1 MKCSFIGQ
9 NMRKAL
15 AQNPNLLRT
24 LIGLGIT
31 LIILLSYAVYG
42 ATVSPNYYI
51 YNSNVNDS
59 EVDLVLQQPYY
70 DESENTTTWT
80 WTADLNT
87 TNLTWVNLSLT
98 ELSSNANVRLSNAGG
113 LWSHSDLG
121 VSDALGFSCMI
132 DCVNRTSHFATEN
145 EGKISIITLTDPEP
159 SLRGKGAVF
168 ANSITEGE
176 EKAREMLDREHSHS
190 AVTIIVTENGN
201 RSTQPAI
208 ELTSVNEEFSGIER
222 FEVDTATEF
231 VWALAAVI
239 GCFSM
244 VLVPS
249 FTIYFAARAKQK
261 RVDILL
267 NKAGAALSEE

>member
-1 MKCSFIGQ
+1 MGQ

-31 LIILLSYAVYG
+31 LIILLSYAVYS

-51 YNSNVNDS
+51 YSSDVDEI
-59 EVDLVLQQPYY
+59 EVDLVLQEPYH

-87 TNLTWVNLSLT
+87 SNLSWVNLSLT
-98 ELSSNANVRLSNAGG
+98 DLSSNASVRLSNGGG

-121 VSDALGFSCMI
+121 ITDAIGFSCMVS
-132 DCVNRTSHFATEN
+132 CVNKTSHFATEN
-145 EGKISIITLTDPEP
+145 NGEISIITLTDPEP

-176 EKAREMLDREHSHS
+176 EKARGLLDRNHTHST
-190 AVTIIVTENGN
+190 VTIIVTENGN
-201 RSTQPAI
+201 RSAQPAI
-208 ELTSVNEEFSGIER
+208 ELTSVNEEFSNIER

-231 VWALAAVI
+231 LWALAAVI

-249 FTIYFAARAKQK
+249 FTVYFAARAKQRK
-261 RVDILL
+261 VDLL
-267 NKAGAALSEE
+267 LKEADAKLSEE

>member
-1 MKCSFIGQ
+1 
-9 NMRKAL
+9 MRKAL

-51 YNSNVNDS
+51 YNSNVDDS

-70 DESENTTTWT
+70 DENGNTTTWT

-87 TNLTWVNLSLT
+87 ANLTWVNLSLT
-98 ELSSNANVRLSNAGG
+98 DLSSNANVRLSNAGG

-121 VSDALGFSCMI
+121 VSDAVRFSCMV

-145 EGKISIITLTDPEP
+145 DGEIRIITLTDPEP

-176 EKAREMLDREHSHS
+176 EKAREMLNREHSHS
-190 AVTIIVTENGN
+190 TVTIIVTENGN

-208 ELTSVNEEFSGIER
+208 ELTSVNEEFSDIKQ

-231 VWALAAVI
+231 LWALAAVI

-249 FTIYFAARAKQK
+249 FTVYFAARAKQK
-261 RVDILL
+261 RVDLL
-267 NKAGAALSEE
+267 IEKAGAALSEE